1 VHKRNSKT
9 EIQRTKSKVHGK
21 FQQTSRTRRK
31 AKIKANYITKAKTAK
46 QTKGK
51 KNSSYQKH
59 QHSITY
65 PSTTPVPQS
74 THNTDKVTISF
85 FPTTISM

>member
-1 VHKRNSKT
+1 VFKRNSKI

-21 FQQTSRTRRK
+21 NQQTRTRRK

-51 KNSSYQKH
+51 KTAALPKASALNHLSKH
-59 QHSITY
+59 NPGSAIHS
-65 PSTTPVPQS
+65 
-74 THNTDKVTISF
+74 
-85 FPTTISM
+85 